1 MFRVGKV
8 RSLARGLIGRG
19 LHAAKWRGGALS
31 FAAIWV
37 LSGVMP
43 DHPGT
48 IVVVAIFV
56 ESLYGTHS
64 GEKMLHGRC
73 HVLS

>member
-31 FAAIWV
+31 FAAIRV
-37 LSGVMP
+37 LSGMIP
-43 DHPGT
+43 EKPET
-48 IVVVAIFV
+48 IAVVATF
-56 ESLYGTHS
+56 EENLYGTHR